1 MRSAPPPAVRRRR
14 LSLTWRVIALSS
26 LLVLG
31 LVLAFS
37 WIGHANLSR
46 QFEQS
51 RLKNAQRQASEMH
64 QAIQRSE
71 ESVRQL
77 ASLVAATQGLG
88 AALPDR
94 GGEALPE
101 TLEPQWPTLQLE
113 SGVDEILIFDT
124 QGTQTA
130 SWGAAQ
136 SSHGRPVQR
145 WVQRVIDTDKP
156 LTSLRCSID
165 CRQYAAVPVLV
176 EGRSVGVVV
185 LSRSLADVM
194 RQAHQITQGDVGLLL
209 VEGTQSRDLPEERW
223 LSEWRG
229 QLIALTG
236 QDESLPALRQASR
249 ETRLE
254 ELTQRPYRFRH
265 ATREIE
271 VSGVSMSEDD
281 DQRGAGYILFT
292 NDITDQVEAIRQD
305 TRTLAIIGLGGWLA
319 AELLLLAILLSPM
332 ARLRRISGILP
343 SLAQG
348 EFDSARRAIPRPDSR
363 FPDEIDSLEGAT
375 LHLANQLEDLEE
387 EVGIRGDELAARVE
401 ELAQERDFI
410 GSLLDTARVFIITLD
425 ADDRITLVNDYALSV
440 MGVNE
445 KLLLKRLFDDVF
457 GPHSQPLVGIDGR
470 GQEERLLVT
479 PNGHQHTIAWYH
491 APLPGMAGEA
501 AGRISVGL
509 DITERKVAEAR
520 LTWLAERDPLTGLY
534 NRRFFKEALDDAITQ
549 EHSGALLLLDLDQF
563 KDVNELSGHQAGD
576 QLLRQ
581 VARVMQEELGH
592 RGTLAR
598 LGGDEF
604 ALLVRGADR
613 NLATR
618 IAQQINQLLATVTLE
633 LGERRHRIAAST
645 GIALFPTHGDNATD
659 LLASAD
665 MAMYKA
671 KESSSQR
678 WHLLSTLENARGEL
692 KERVYW
698 EERIHRALEE
708 NAFVLMVQPIVRL
721 RDRDIRH
728 YEVLIRMQ
736 DDSGELISPG
746 AFISVAEHSGQILQ
760 IDRWVIHQ
768 ALDVLAK
775 LKGKEISLAIN
786 LSGPS
791 LHDEDLKQYLA
802 EEIIT
807 SGVAPEQLILEV
819 TETAAVTDFATARGV
834 LQSLRDLGCR
844 TALDDFGVG
853 FSNFHYLSRLPV
865 DYIKIDGSFIRQLL
879 DDNESRV
886 IVKAIADIANGFDKQ
901 VVAEFVEQEA
911 QLPILASYGISYGQG
926 YYLGSPIK
934 ASTAFALN
942 ENHDFASDT
951 PPRSDTPHHY

>member
-1 MRSAPPPAVRRRR
+1 MRSANQPPARRQR

-37 WIGHANLSR
+37 WIGHANLTR

-51 RLKNAQRQASEMH
+51 RLKNALRQASEMD
-64 QAIQRSE
+64 QALRRSE

-88 AALPDR
+88 DALPDH
-94 GGEALPE
+94 GGETLPE

-113 SGVDEILIFDT
+113 SGIDEILLFDAR
-124 QGTQTA
+124 GAQTA
-130 SWGAAQ
+130 SLGSTQ
-136 SSHGRPVQR
+136 SSHERPVKR
-145 WVQRVIDTDKP
+145 WVQRVIDTDMP
-156 LTSLRCSID
+156 LTSLRCSSD

-209 VEGTQSRDLPEERW
+209 VEGAQDGELPEARRLPDW
-223 LSEWRG
+223 QG

-236 QDESLPALRQASR
+236 QEESLPALRRASR
-249 ETRLE
+249 ETDLE
-254 ELTQRPYRFRH
+254 SLTDRPYRFRH
-265 ATREIE
+265 SGREIE
-271 VSGVSMSEDD
+271 VSAVQMGGDG
-281 DQRGAGYILFT
+281 DQQGAGYILFT
-292 NDITDQVEAIRQD
+292 NDITEQVGAIRQD
-305 TRTLAIIGLGGWLA
+305 TRILATIGLGGWLA

-348 EFDSARRAIPRPDSR
+348 EFASARRFIPRPDSR
-363 FPDEIDSLEGAT
+363 FPDEIDILEGAT

-401 ELAQERDFI
+401 ELAKERDFI

-440 MGVNE
+440 MGVSD

-457 GPHSQPLVGIDGR
+457 GARSQPLVGIDGK
-470 GQEERLLVT
+470 GQEERLLLT
-479 PNGHQHTIAWYH
+479 SSGHQHTIAWYH
-491 APLPGMAGEA
+491 APLPGIAGEP
-501 AGRISVGL
+501 AGKISVGL
-509 DITERKVAEAR
+509 DITERKMAEAR

-534 NRRFFKEALDDAITQ
+534 NRRYLKEALDKAIRQ
-549 EHSGALLLLDLDQF
+549 GHPGALLLLDLDQF

-581 VARVMQEELGH
+581 VAAVLQEELGH

-604 ALLVRGADR
+604 ALLVGGADR
-613 NLATR
+613 TLATR

-678 WHLLSTLENARGEL
+678 WHLLSTLEDARGEL

-708 NAFVLMVQPIVRL
+708 NAFTLMVQPIVRL

-736 DDSGELISPG
+736 DDNGKLISPG

-768 ALDVLAK
+768 ALDVLAR
-775 LKGKEISLAIN
+775 LDDKEVSLAIN

-791 LHDEDLKQYLA
+791 LHDEGLKQYLA

-834 LQSLRDLGCR
+834 LQSLRELGCR

-853 FSNFHYLSRLPV
+853 FSNFHYLSQLPV

-911 QLPILASYGISYGQG
+911 LLPILGSYGISYGQG
-926 YYLGSPIK
+926 YYLGSPMK
-934 ASTAFALN
+934 ACTVFAFN
-942 ENHDFASDT
+942 ENTDIATVT
-951 PPRSDTPHHY
+951 PPRSNTPHQQ